1 MPSPSVSSAAAWTPC
16 TAAVLASACAVLL
29 EDSAAHTLG
38 WSPPNVQ
45 TPKAAKMPAVMA
57 ACRKLFLSFLMQI
70 NPPTFVKNNAAFST
84 SPFGESAASVFLQ
97 NSLLRFSG
105 RKY

>member
-1 MPSPSVSSAAAWTPC
+1 MPSPSVSSAAAWTSC
-16 TAAVLASACAVLL
+16 VTAVLASACAALL
-29 EDSAAHTLG
+29 EGSAAHTLG

-70 NPPTFVKNNAAFST
+70 HPPTFVKNNAAFST

-97 NSLLRFSG
+97 NSLFRFSG